1 MPISEGLE
9 RMAQVVRVKPAA
21 LLYGQLVII
30 VTERSSISPSHS
42 NLPLP

>member
-30 VTERSSISPSHS
+30 VTERSAFHLHTATSP
-42 NLPLP
+42 P